1 MDAAHFAEFWHMQ
14 GHRVIETK
22 SCFWYNPQP
31 LVFMS
36 VPYHRTCTPSRRE
49 LRRVLL
55 GGPAAA
61 ARFHD
66 PAGTDGGLF
75 ICSDREYDLPKL
87 QKKAR
92 NETRRGL
99 ENCSVEQVEF
109 QYLLEH
115 GFSLV
120 EDTLQRQGRGQQAVT
135 HPRWVGTCKAARRIP
150 GFEAWGAFVKGSLAA
165 FMVTAAVEGYFSIL
179 EQYSAK
185 DFFGYHPNNA
195 LAFAVTKLKLSSNAI
210 ACVSYGLKSL
220 EPTPGLD
227 HFKLSMG
234 FRLKPFGESVAFNPL
249 LTPLLALGGS
259 KFIRWMAQRNPRSD
273 LWRKTTAVVQAREI
287 RLAS

>member
-14 GHRVIETK
+14 GHQVIETK

-36 VPYHRTCTPSRRE
+36 VPYHRTFTPSRRE

-61 ARFHD
+61 ARFHH

-75 ICSDREYDLPKL
+75 ICSNREYDLPKL
-87 QKKAR
+87 HKKAR

-99 ENCSVEQVEF
+99 ENCSIEQVEF
-109 QYLLEH
+109 RYLSEH

-120 EDTLQRQGRGQQAVT
+120 EDTLQRQQRSQRAMT
-135 HPRWVGTCKAARRIP
+135 HRQWLGTCSAAGRIA
-150 GFEAWGAFVKGSLAA
+150 GFEAWSAFVQGSLAA
-165 FMVTAAVEGYFSIL
+165 FMVTAFVEDYFSIL
-179 EQYSAK
+179 QQYSAN
-185 DFFGYHPNNA
+185 DFLAYHPNNA
-195 LAFAVTKLKLSSNAI
+195 LAFAVTKLKLSSGGV

-220 EPTPGLD
+220 EPTPGID
-227 HFKLSMG
+227 HFKMGMG
-234 FRLKPFGESVAFNPL
+234 FQLKPFGESVAFNPL
-249 LTPLLALGGS
+249 LTPLLSLGGN
-259 KFIRWMAQRNPRSD
+259 KLIRWMAQRNPRSD
-273 LWRKTTAVVQAREI
+273 LWRKASAVVQARETP
-287 RLAS
+287 LAC